1 MCSPTNKLQLFRY
14 FPQFGL
20 MVLISCGSICL
31 SATVAAVRGSC
42 GFLKGVLVSYFP
54 LLSNWFELILVAHSN
69 AATLAVDFRC
79 WLYFWI
85 QKFLIEINV
94 EIWRISWQKER
105 CVRGEGELADVA
117 KTKDTL
123 WQWRGR
129 IARLSQNVTY
139 THVQTCNKLHKCCI
153 LKPTRYARYSYSCPR
168 SPDMSW
174 RFVALT
180 LALSLCLSLPLRLSG
195 LTSCRA
201 GLQRERERARECRHS
216 RLSKA
221 PEVLTYSRNRHR
233 LADYLLPSVPF
244 PCPVPLSFHNSPFPT
259 LDSTAAN
266 VNVRG
271 CCSFCFRFWG
281 NFVPLC
287 VVKCLNWAAGA
298 WRHHINSNSS
308 SPTKNLNIKWKNCK
322 DKGSHCYS
330 LWESQ
335 NWILLPSLQDL
346 TQFE

>member
-1 MCSPTNKLQLFRY
+1 MSWHELTLCRARTRSLSLSQSPF
-14 FPQFGL
+14 
-20 MVLISCGSICL
+20 
-31 SATVAAVRGSC
+31 
-42 GFLKGVLVSYFP
+42 
-54 LLSNWFELILVAHSN
+54 
-69 AATLAVDFRC
+69 ATLWADI
-79 WLYFWI
+79 LP
-85 QKFLIEINV
+85 
-94 EIWRISWQKER
+94 SW
-105 CVRGEGELADVA
+105 A
-117 KTKDTL
+117 
-123 WQWRGR
+123 
-129 IARLSQNVTY
+129 
-139 THVQTCNKLHKCCI
+139 
-153 LKPTRYARYSYSCPR
+153 P
-168 SPDMSW
+168 
-174 RFVALT
+174 
-180 LALSLCLSLPLRLSG
+180 
-195 LTSCRA
+195 
-201 GLQRERERARECRHS
+201 ERERARECRHS

-308 SPTKNLNIKWKNCK
+308 TSSPTKNLNIKWKNCK

-335 NWILLPSLQDL
+335 NWILLPSPQDL